1 MAVAKSRDPHAR
13 RLKLRATG
21 CESRLRGLIEPA
33 SAGFVDVA
41 EGFSPTASDVAT
53 AMPAPTELFDNPA
66 LNCYTPQRRGCIA
79 QLGERDNRTVEVRG
93 SNPRASTIVRGI
105 SSVGRAQH
113 WQC

>member
-53 AMPAPTELFDNPA
+53 A
-66 LNCYTPQRRGCIA
+66 LNMFTGAA
-79 QLGERDNRTVEVRG
+79 QKDMSR
-93 SNPRASTIVRGI
+93 STMEAV
-105 SSVGRAQH
+105 
-113 WQC
+113 